1 MTVSEAGF
9 RANFPAFVNVTTFP
23 SDSVNFWLSV
33 AALMLPITRWG
44 ASAVA
49 PAPAG
54 GPITSMLDLGMMLFA
69 AHNLILEAQAAKAA
83 AGSGGKGIPGM
94 STGPVSSKTIGPV
107 SQSYDSQAGIELEAG
122 HWNLTVYGT
131 RFVRLAMMVGS
142 ASIGHVGGAQPY
154 GQYSGAGWVGPL
166 NQWPGW

>member
-1 MTVSEAGF
+1 MTVTAPSF
-9 RANFPAFVNVTTFP
+9 RANFTAFANNATFP
-23 SDSVNFWLSV
+23 DDSVNFWLSV
-33 AALMLPITRWG
+33 AALMLPVTRWG
-44 ASAVA
+44 ASAAAAA
-49 PAPAG
+49 PAA

-69 AHNLILEAQAAKAA
+69 AHNLVLEAQANRSV
-83 AGSGGKGIPGM
+83 AGGALPGM
-94 STGPVSSKTIGPV
+94 SSGPVSSKTIGPV
-107 SQSYDSQAGIELEAG
+107 SQSYDSQAGLELEAG

-166 NQWPGW
+166 NQWPGWGS